1 MLRHGQS
8 QWNLENRF
16 TGWTDVDLT
25 DKGIKEAKNSGSLIL
40 SEGINID
47 LAFSSILKRAIRT
60 CKICLKELKKNKIK
74 YVKDWRLNER
84 HYGAL
89 QGLNK
94 AETAK
99 KYGEDQV
106 LIWRRSYDSPPPEL
120 DIYDERH
127 PLNDKLYS
135 KINSNLLPKSES
147 LKDTLVRVNPF
158 LEKNLLP
165 KVGGGKN
172 CLVVAHG
179 NSLRAIIKILKNI
192 SDEDILKLNI
202 PTGTPYVFKFD
213 DKLEVVDD
221 YYLGI

>member
-1 MLRHGQS
+1 LLRHGQS
-8 QWNLENRF
+8 QWNLENKF

-179 NSLRAIIKILKNI
+179 NSLRAIIKIIKNI